1 MFKNLKISAQY
12 YIYQIHGRCD
22 QFTEGQGGSDCR
34 RVPNAQQS
42 IQDTSGV
49 PIYVGYAQQVAQQT
63 SVSYVDHFD
72 LVLKEYEALGATTV
86 NGYFPIDNIHTNTV
100 GADVVAQALVRGI
113 LCDST
118 NPLLPYIE
126 NSNVQPG
133 E

>member
-1 MFKNLKISAQY
+1 MEDAINSLKAKGAQIVVASQTPNNPFK
-12 YIYQIHGRCD
+12 
-22 QFTEGQGGSDCR
+22 
-34 RVPNAQQS
+34 
-42 IQDTSGV
+42 DTSGV

-133 E
+133 EWQILCA